1 MLAYCFVI
9 DEEKGLV
16 QLGAGCPDEYYIEIG
31 MKKHKVKQS
40 DINSQWYLYD
50 KCPMKTKEQKEKE
63 EKERVANLTCTKRV
77 FVLMLQELGID
88 YFEQLLPV
96 IQADKSALLEWELCV
111 ELLRKNPLLDAFAS
125 KFGLTHEKLDNL
137 FKYANGEI
145 TLSEFKAGA

>member
-16 QLGAGCPDEYYIEIG
+16 QLGADCPDEYYIEIG